1 MIRHIVS
8 WKLTAEDEPAKAQA
22 AGEIAAALEGL
33 VGTIPEIVTLKV
45 SRNVAYA
52 DKNHDVVLVADFETL
67 DGLDEIDKR
76 RGGLVTTIFFGSGAA
91 TICHWWPSPKQG
103 LVHLLEPEDEH
114 VEGSEFACVPLQETS

>member
-67 DGLDEIDKR
+67 DGLDAYQVHPEHIKAA
-76 RGGLVTTIFFGSGAA
+76 GVVGARVSA
-91 TICHWWPSPKQG
+91 R
-103 LVHLLEPEDEH
+103 
-114 VEGSEFACVPLQETS
+114 ACVDLEV